1 MSFPE
6 QIFQDRVHTS
16 AENVPEITIAG
27 LHLFL
32 DNVLHSKNLPVR
44 EHVISALLGQVRVE
58 RDGYSINRSAMKE
71 CVEIYTTLINS
82 KNGVKVYYEDL
93 EPSFLN
99 ESQGFY
105 ATEAQKLLETCD
117 APEYLRRASPLS
129 TMCYK
134 TLLTVQFTD
143 RGALGLRGRPGT
155 SLPGSDHRAPPAE
168 DRRETPSRSQFSDYS
183 FNARFRAGRHDR
195 CR

>member
-1 MSFPE
+1 M
-6 QIFQDRVHTS
+6 HTT

-44 EHVISALLGQVRVE
+44 EHVISALLAQVQVE

-71 CVEIYTTLINS
+71 CVEVYTTLIS
-82 KNGVKVYYEDL
+82 PRNGVKVYYEDM

-99 ESQGFY
+99 ESQRFY

-117 APEYLRRASPLS
+117 APEYLRRASP
-129 TMCYK
+129 
-134 TLLTVQFTD
+134 F
-143 RGALGLRGRPGT
+143 G
-155 SLPGSDHRAPPAE
+155 
-168 DRRETPSRSQFSDYS
+168 PS
-183 FNARFRAGRHDR
+183 
-195 CR
+195 